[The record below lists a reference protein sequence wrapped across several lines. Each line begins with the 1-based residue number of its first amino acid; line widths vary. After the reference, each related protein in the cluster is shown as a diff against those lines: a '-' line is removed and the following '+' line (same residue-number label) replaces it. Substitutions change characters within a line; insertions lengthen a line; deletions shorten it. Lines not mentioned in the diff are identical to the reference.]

1 VSNVLVPPAESS
13 APPGKIAGYAIGACA
28 VLTMLAIA
36 MHPQA
41 EHRRMAE
48 AVNEIAQLAP
58 MLRIVHGTVIAFMIA
73 LLYGLT
79 VYSLRRGLNREA
91 VVAALVAYAAGAG
104 VMVLAALID
113 GFLIPMIASTYAG
126 ASSEVLRIGASV
138 LAACGAAIQ
147 VLAKFGVV
155 AMSAA
160 IALWSA
166 DLLRERGTLR
176 IAGIVGCAAV
186 VIPLGVLFAEGKY
199 IVPLTLSIIVVA
211 QGIWYL
217 AIASLLVRERV

>member
-1 VSNVLVPPAESS
+1 VSNAPPLPADPW
-13 APPGKIAGYAIGACA
+13 APPGRAAGYAIGACA

-41 EHRRMAE
+41 EQRHMAE
-48 AVNEIAQLAP
+48 AVAEIGRLAP
-58 MLRIVHGTVIAFMIA
+58 MLAFVHGTVIAFMIV

-79 VYSLRRGLNREA
+79 VYSLRRGLRREL
-91 VVAALVAYAAGAG
+91 VVGALVVYAAGAG

-113 GFLIPMIASTYAG
+113 GFLIPAIARTYAG
-126 ASSEVLRIGASV
+126 APPEVLRNGASI

-155 AMSAA
+155 ALSAA

-166 DLLRERGTLR
+166 DLVRDGGRLR
-176 IAGIVGCAAV
+176 IAAIIGFAAALV
-186 VIPLGVLFAEGKY
+186 SLGVLFVEGRF
-199 IVPLTLSIIVVA
+199 IVPLTLSIIVIA

-217 AIASLLVRERV
+217 AIAALLVQERV